1 MAAGRADVPD
11 GYDGDYACRAPNGG
25 KGIAMKKFVYG
36 VSIVS
41 MVLMF
46 IFFISYFNTK
56 SVNSLIFGVSMMTVC
71 YHFVVRI
78 TITTL
83 FNAFCTPEIINP
95 NERQFQQKGFEKGL
109 YSKIR
114 VRRWKNSFSS
124 FDPHNFS
131 LRFYSIDE
139 LIFEG
144 CKAEM
149 AHRICFFVGFLSL
162 IFTVWFGAFTIY
174 LTASVIGAIYDLAI
188 IVVQRFNRPRLMRI
202 AATGKYN

>member
-1 MAAGRADVPD
+1 
-11 GYDGDYACRAPNGG
+11 
-25 KGIAMKKFVYG
+25 MKKFVYG
-36 VSIVS
+36 VSIAS

-46 IFFISYFNTK
+46 IFFIMYINTK
-56 SVNSLIFGVSMMTVC
+56 SNNILIFGIVMMIIC
-71 YHFVVRI
+71 YHLVVRI
-78 TITTL
+78 AVTTL
-83 FNAFCTPEIINP
+83 FNAFCTPEIVNP
-95 NERQFQQKGFEKGL
+95 NEHRFQQKDFEKGL
-109 YSKIR
+109 YRKIG
-114 VRRWKNSFSS
+114 VRLWKNSFSS
-124 FDPHNFS
+124 FDPNNFS

-149 AHRICFFVGFLSL
+149 VHKVCFFVGLLSL

-174 LTASVIGAIYDLAI
+174 LAAAVFGAIYDLAI

>member
-1 MAAGRADVPD
+1 
-11 GYDGDYACRAPNGG
+11 
-25 KGIAMKKFVYG
+25 MKKFVYV

-41 MVLMF
+41 MALMF
-46 IFFISYFNTK
+46 VFLISYFNTM
-56 SVNSLIFGVSMMTVC
+56 SNANLIWGIAMMVIC
-71 YHFVVRI
+71 YHFIERI

-83 FNAFCTPEIINP
+83 FDAFYKPEIVNP
-95 NERQFQQKGFEKGL
+95 NEHRFQQRSFENGL
-109 YSKIR
+109 YRKIR

-124 FDPHNFS
+124 FDPNNFS

-149 AHRICFFVGFLSL
+149 THWVCLFVGFLSL
-162 IFTVWFGAFTIY
+162 IFIIWFGAFTIY
-174 LTASVIGAIYDLAI
+174 LSASVIGAVYDLAI
-188 IVVQRFNRPRLMRI
+188 IAVQRFNRPRLQKI